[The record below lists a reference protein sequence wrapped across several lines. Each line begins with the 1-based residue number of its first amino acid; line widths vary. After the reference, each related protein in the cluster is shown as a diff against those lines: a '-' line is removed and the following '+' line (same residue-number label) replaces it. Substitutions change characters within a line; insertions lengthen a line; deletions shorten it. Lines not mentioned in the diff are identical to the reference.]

1 MINLI
6 DGSASPR
13 NIYFL
18 SESVPNLISNNIFI
32 YYIYQEFLFNQEKS
46 FNIDGHVVYIKF
58 SLCQGVMYNDV
69 SIILADFSGRDVSTL
84 YGDRSIQCILRKNPY
99 SWHQQTKPLEC
110 HQYIRSRAC
119 RKDQDVN
126 VIFHDS
132 VTLSV
137 SLTPCFDM
145 ANGPCFLIC
154 FFTYSAHWS
163 SNSRLIYS
171 GINASISSV

>member
-1 MINLI
+1 MPRCLLQWRINNFGRLFR
-6 DGSASPR
+6 PR
-13 NIYFL
+13 CL
-18 SESVPNLISNNIFI
+18 
-32 YYIYQEFLFNQEKS
+32 
-46 FNIDGHVVYIKF
+46 
-58 SLCQGVMYNDV
+58 
-69 SIILADFSGRDVSTL
+69 STL

-145 ANGPCFLIC
+145 ANGPFFVIC
-154 FFTYSAHWS
+154 FFYLLCALIKKLATYIQW
-163 SNSRLIYS
+163 NQCVYFFCLILPLFLLLNVDWNTFLLGLKILRYPNLRS
-171 GINASISSV
+171 FLRPTLTFLF

>member
-18 SESVPNLISNNIFI
+18 SESVTNLICNNIFI

-69 SIILADFSGRDVSTL
+69 SIILADFSGRDVCLPFIVTGL
-84 YGDRSIQCILRKNPY
+84 YNAFCAKT
-99 SWHQQTKPLEC
+99 HMEC